1 MEGAVLIIGGGIA
14 GIQASLDL
22 TELGFKVYLVEQSP
36 SIGGRMAQ
44 LDKTFPTNDCS
55 LCILAPKMVEV
66 FRNPNIELMTY
77 HEVKKVTGKPGDFTV
92 TVLKKPRY
100 IDETKCKGCGDCA
113 IRCPKIEVP
122 NVFDMN
128 LGKRKSVYIPFPQAV
143 PPVYLID
150 PNICLKLTKGVCGV
164 CSKVCKAE
172 AIDYEQKP
180 VNIKVK
186 VGAIVVATG
195 FDVLGKELS
204 PRWGYQ
210 YENVITALEYER
222 ILCASGPFGGHVL
235 RPSDQKEPENIAFI
249 QCAGSRDLH
258 EHVPYCSSVCCMYTA
273 KEAIVTR
280 EHSEHSKCYVFRHDI
295 RAYGKNFY
303 EFTQRAQEEYG
314 VSYFQ
319 TKISHVVEDAG
330 TKDLIIHYEDLIT
343 GKFNDFKANLVVL
356 ASPLVPSTG
365 TIELAKILNLNLDKY
380 NFFKEQSYFNKSMS
394 SREGIF
400 LCGFCQ
406 GPMDIPETVAGAS
419 GVAAQIAT
427 FLHPVA
433 YSQMEKKEFERE
445 EKEIKDTDEPR
456 IGVIICHCGINI
468 GKYVEVPS
476 VAEYIRTLP
485 NVVFCEDNLYSCSSD
500 SQARI
505 KEAIKEYDL
514 NRFIVASC
522 TPRTHEALFQETC
535 QEAGLNKYL
544 FEMVNI
550 RDQCSWV
557 HMNEH
562 EAATQKAKDL
572 IRMAVA
578 KARLLTPL
586 KEEVIDITPTALI
599 IGGGISGMTA
609 ALNIASQGFK
619 TFLVE
624 REKDL
629 GGNLKHLNILYPIEY
644 DALTFL
650 NEMKSEIE
658 GNENIQIFLGAEVS
672 AIKGYLGNYNVSILN
687 NKNEN
692 VELKIGTIIVATGTE
707 EYKPYGLFEYKEGN
721 VNVLTQLEL
730 EQKLKSNEKVWLDKI
745 NRITT
750 ILCVNARQNN
760 GITYCSNVCCGN
772 AIKNVNFLKK
782 LKPELEII
790 VLYRDIQM
798 AKKKYE
804 EYYRERRKDAI
815 FLRYDLDHLPIIK
828 KKSIKPEKYQ
838 INVFDT
844 NLHEEI
850 EFDTDLI
857 VLSTP
862 MVPYDNKTLA
872 KMLKVPLDK
881 NGFFLEAHV
890 KLRPLDFAT
899 DGVFLCGCAQ
909 WPKNIQDS
917 ISQAN
922 GAAGRASRFLN
933 AKTIATSGIV
943 AQSNPSLCIGCGQ
956 CESVCAY
963 NAIEMVDAIKEFEE
977 INISSKKSFINP
989 ALCKGCGTC
998 AATCPNG
1005 AISIK
1010 HYDFNQISAMI
1021 ESYFNPEILVFCCNW
1036 CSYAG
1041 ADLAGVSR
1049 FQYPPNMRI
1058 VRVMCSGRVDPSFI
1072 LRAIKDGADGVLISG
1087 CHIGD
1092 CHYISGNEYAK
1103 ERFERLHD
1111 IIIKQLGINEKRVR
1125 LEWVSASEG
1134 KRFADLITEFATQIK
1149 ELGPL
1154 RKKKLK
1160 A

>member
-1 MEGAVLIIGGGIA
+1 MMEGAVLVIGGGIA
-14 GIQASLDL
+14 GIQTSLDL
-22 TELGFKVYLVEQSP
+22 TELGYKVYLVEKSP

-77 HEVKKVTGKPGDFTV
+77 HEVKKVSGKPGNFTA
-92 TVLKKPRY
+92 TILKKPRY
-100 IDETKCKGCGDCA
+100 VDENKCKGCGDCA
-113 IRCPKIEVP
+113 SKCPKIEVP
-122 NVFDMN
+122 NIFDMN
-128 LGKRKSVYIPFPQAV
+128 LGKRKSIYIPFPQAV
-143 PPVYLID
+143 PPIYVID
-150 PNICLKLTKGVCGV
+150 PELCLKLTKGVCGV
-164 CSKVCKAE
+164 CSKVCQAD
-172 AIDYEQKP
+172 AINYEQKP
-180 VNIKVK
+180 KDIQIK

-195 FDVLGKELS
+195 FDMPAEKLS
-204 PRWGYQ
+204 SRWGYQ
-210 YENVITALEYER
+210 YKNVVSALEYER

-235 RPSDQKEPENIAFI
+235 RPSDQEEPINIAFI

-258 EHVPYCSSVCCMYTA
+258 EGVPYCSSVCCMYTA
-273 KEAIVTR
+273 KEAIITQ
-280 EHSEHSKCYVFRHDI
+280 EHSENSNCFVFRHDI

-303 EFTQRAQEEYG
+303 EFTERAQEEYG
-314 VSYFQ
+314 VKYFQ
-319 TKISHVVEDAG
+319 TKISKINEDPE
-330 TKDLIIHYEDLIT
+330 TKDLLIHYENLKT
-343 GKFNDFKANLVVL
+343 GKFEQFRANLVVL
-356 ASPLVPSTG
+356 ATPLVPSAG
-365 TIELAKILNLNLDKY
+365 NNDLAGILGVELDEY
-380 NFFKEQSYFNKSMS
+380 GFFKERSYFNKSMS
-394 SREGIF
+394 SKEGIF

-406 GPMDIPETVAGAS
+406 GPMDIPETVADSS
-419 GVAAQIAT
+419 GVASQVASL
-427 FLHPVA
+427 LHSVSYTQLEDNIP
-433 YSQMEKKEFERE
+433 EIE
-445 EKEIKDTDEPR
+445 EKEVLQSDEPR
-456 IGVIICHCGINI
+456 IGVLICHCGINI

-476 VAEYIRTLP
+476 VAEYVRTLP
-485 NVVFCEDNLYSCSSD
+485 NVIYCEDNLYSCSSD

-505 KEAIKEYDL
+505 KEVINEYKL

-535 QEAGLNKYL
+535 VEAGLNKYL

-557 HMNEH
+557 HMEEH

-578 KARLLTPL
+578 KARLLEPL
-586 KEEVIDITPTALI
+586 KEEEIEIAPTALV

-609 ALNIASQGFK
+609 ALNIASQNFK
-619 TFLVE
+619 VFLVE
-624 REKDL
+624 KENEL
-629 GGNLKHLNILYPIEY
+629 GGNLRYLNLLYPISY
-644 DALTFL
+644 DANAFL
-650 NEMKSEIE
+650 DETILKVKKNKNIE
-658 GNENIQIFLGAEVS
+658 VFLSSNIKD
-672 AIKGYLGNYNVSILN
+672 IKGYIGNYNVSVLDEKDKIH
-687 NKNEN
+687 
-692 VELKIGTIIVATGTE
+692 ELTIGTIIVATGTLE
-707 EYKPYGLFEYKEGN
+707 HKPLGLFEYNEGN
-721 VNVLTQLEL
+721 NNVITQLEM
-730 EQKLKSNEKVWLDKI
+730 EQKLKSKDKSWLENI

-750 ILCVNARQNN
+750 ILCVNARQKE

-772 AIKNVNFLKK
+772 AIKNISYLKE
-782 LKPELEII
+782 LKPELEIV
-790 VLYRDIQM
+790 VLYRDLQM

-804 EYYRERRKDAI
+804 EYYRNRRKNAI
-815 FLRYDLDHLPIIK
+815 FLRYDLDNPPVVF
-828 KKSIKPEKYQ
+828 KKSKKPESYQ
-838 INVFDT
+838 IKVFDT
-844 NLHEEI
+844 NLQEQI
-850 EFDTDLI
+850 EFETDLI

-862 MVPYDNKTLA
+862 MIPPDNKELA
-872 KMLKVPLDK
+872 KMLKVPMDR

-899 DGVFLCGCAQ
+899 DGIFLCGCAQ

-933 AKTIATSGIV
+933 AKTIKTSGIV
-943 AQSNPSLCIGCGQ
+943 AESNPISCIGCGQ
-956 CESVCAY
+956 CVDVCPY
-963 NAIEMVDAIKEFEE
+963 NAIELVVAIKEFED
-977 INISSKKSFINP
+977 INISTNKSFINP

-1010 HYDFNQISAMI
+1010 HYDFDQITAMI

-1072 LRAIKDGADGVLISG
+1072 LKAFKDGADGVLVSG

-1092 CHYISGNEYAK
+1092 CHYISGNEYTK
-1103 ERFERLHD
+1103 ERFERLHE
-1111 IIIKQLGINEKRVR
+1111 IIIKQLGINEKRLR

-1134 KRFADLITEFATQIK
+1134 KRFADLITEFTHQIK
-1149 ELGPL
+1149 ELGPFES
-1154 RKKKLK
+1154 
-1160 A
+1160 ASN